1 MKAVDFLLFAFVM
14 VVWGV
19 NFVVTKVALY
29 EVPPLLLVTL
39 RFAAVALLVVPFVR
53 IPWEK
58 TRQLLPLS
66 ITLGSLHF
74 SLMFVGLSDIDAATA
89 ALTVQ
94 IQVPVAALLAAI
106 FLEDR
111 LGWRRL
117 AGMAIAFMGVG
128 IIAGEPRFAGNYLP
142 LLLVISASCLWA
154 IANIQI
160 KFLGEIDAL
169 TLNAALALFATPQL
183 ALACLL
189 LEDGQWPALVA
200 ASWRLYAAVAYQ
212 ALAVTV
218 LGYGLWYHL
227 LRRYNVN
234 QAMPFTLLVPLFG
247 VLSGVSF
254 LGERLTVAILLGGAL
269 TVLGVAIITV
279 RRPALAERSAKG
291 GL

>member
-1 MKAVDFLLFAFVM
+1 MRAVDILLFVLVM
-14 VVWGV
+14 LIWGI
-19 NFVVTKVALY
+19 NFVVTKVALH

-39 RFAAVALLVVPFVR
+39 RFAAVALLVAPFVR
-53 IPWEK
+53 IPWGK
-58 TRQLLPLS
+58 FRQLLPLS

-74 SLMFVGLSDIDAATA
+74 SLMFTGLTRLDAATA

-106 FLEDR
+106 FLGDR

-117 AGMAIAFMGVG
+117 TGMVIAFAGVA
-128 IIAGEPRFAGNYLP
+128 IIAGEPRFSGNYLP
-142 LLLVISASCLWA
+142 LALVIAASCLWA
-154 IANIQI
+154 IANVQI

-189 LEDGQWPALVA
+189 LEDGQWSALVE
-200 ASWRLYAAVAYQ
+200 ASWRVYAAVAYQ

-218 LGYGLWYHL
+218 MGYGLWYHL
-227 LRRYNVN
+227 LRRYKVN

-269 TVLGVAIITV
+269 TILGVAIITV

>member
-1 MKAVDFLLFAFVM
+1 MRAVDSLFFVLVM
-14 VVWGV
+14 LIWGV

-39 RFAAVALLVVPFVR
+39 RFGAVTLLVAPFVR

-58 TRQLLPLS
+58 VRQLLPLS

-74 SLMFVGLSDIDAATA
+74 SLMFIGLTRLDAATA

-106 FLEDR
+106 FLGDR

-117 AGMAIAFMGVG
+117 VGMAIAFAGVA
-128 IIAGEPRFAGNYLP
+128 IIAGEPRLAGNYLP
-142 LLLVISASCLWA
+142 LLLVIAASCLWA
-154 IANIQI
+154 TANIQI

-183 ALACLL
+183 ALASLL
-189 LEDGQWPALVA
+189 LEDGQWSALTA
-200 ASWRLYAAVAYQ
+200 ASWRLYASVAYQ

-218 LGYGLWYHL
+218 MGYGLWYHL
-227 LRRYNVN
+227 LRRYKVN
-234 QAMPFTLLVPLFG
+234 QVMPFTLLVPLFG
-247 VLSGVSF
+247 VLSGVTF
-254 LGERLTVAILLGGAL
+254 LDERLTVAIMLGGAL